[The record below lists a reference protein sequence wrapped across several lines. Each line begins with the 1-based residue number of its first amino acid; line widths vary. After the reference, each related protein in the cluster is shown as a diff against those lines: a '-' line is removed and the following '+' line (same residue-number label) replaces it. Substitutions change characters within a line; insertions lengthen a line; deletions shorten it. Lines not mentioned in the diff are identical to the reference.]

1 MVVSHR
7 GHGFIFFMNATLTND
22 DYWEKS
28 ARKSAQSA
36 GRGVLFRR
44 KADESMAKT
53 WESPASDSSQLLLID
68 ERRQHILSL
77 IQTEGRVLVGELS
90 RTLGISQITIRK
102 DLEHLQSR
110 GLVQR
115 THGGALRV
123 QSSALFDP
131 SLQEKQKQHAQEKQR
146 IAAAAVT
153 MVEEGQCVMLD
164 SGTTTS
170 AIAHELRKFSQLTVI
185 TNAVNIAAE
194 LASTNL
200 EVILVG
206 GMLRKNSFSL
216 VGPLA
221 EDVLEEMHADIL
233 FLGVDGFDP
242 EVGLTTPNFL
252 ESRVNRAMVKA
263 ARRVVAVCDST
274 KFSRRSLSRIVAPSA
289 IHCVITDKNL
299 SRETEETL
307 RAQNIEVILV

>member
-1 MVVSHR
+1 MVRTKV
-7 GHGFIFFMNATLTND
+7 
-22 DYWEKS
+22 
-28 ARKSAQSA
+28 
-36 GRGVLFRR
+36 
-44 KADESMAKT
+44 KT
-53 WESPASDSSQLLLID
+53 HSPEPGQLLSE

-77 IQTEGRVLVGELS
+77 IQSEGRALVGELS

-102 DLEHLQSR
+102 DLEYLQSR

-233 FLGVDGFDP
+233 FLGVDGFDV
-242 EVGLTTPNFL
+242 EQGVTTPNVL

-274 KFSRRSLSRIVAPSA
+274 KFNRRTLSRIVPPSA
-289 IHCVITDKNL
+289 VHCVITDRNL
-299 SRETEETL
+299 PNETAEAL
-307 RAQNIEVILV
+307 RAQNIEVVLV